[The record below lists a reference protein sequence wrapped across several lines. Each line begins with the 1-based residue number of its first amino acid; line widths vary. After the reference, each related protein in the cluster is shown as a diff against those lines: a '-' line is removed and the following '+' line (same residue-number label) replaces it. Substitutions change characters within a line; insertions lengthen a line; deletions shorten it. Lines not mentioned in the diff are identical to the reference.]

1 MVLYMAVSQDQ
12 YELPIAVADSEREIE
27 RMLNLG
33 KGTVATHISLFQSG
47 KLKKQKYFRVE
58 IDDKGKL

>member
-1 MVLYMAVSQDQ
+1 MVLYMAVSQDR

-33 KGTVATHISLFQSG
+33 KGTVATHISLIQSG

-58 IDDKGKL
+58 INDEEKA